1 MRNLTKLACCGA
13 ALALML
19 VVTDG
24 AVAGKPGAAPKPVT
38 QACTLTGDATGGGT
52 VGITASSRGPLE
64 MAVKARHGAGE
75 HIRLSLHPGRDLYE
89 GTGRVLKKQG
99 RLDFWFDVPVRTC
112 RPLEWGETFPPADP
126 DVCCYELLLL
136 NGVYNS
142 KKDTVSFGSGTTA
155 QLVDY
160 CANERISPD
169 DATANLLVQ
178 FLK

>member
-19 VVTDG
+19 VVADG

-52 VGITASSRGPLE
+52 VGITASSRGTLT
-64 MAVKARHGAGE
+64 MAVVSGTQLASTFDYLYTEG
-75 HIRLSLHPGRDLYE
+75 DLYE

-99 RLDFWFDVPVRTC
+99 RLDFWFDVPARTC
-112 RPLEWGETFPPADP
+112 RPLEWGETFPPTDP

-142 KKDTVSFGSGTTA
+142 KNDTVSFGSGTTA

-160 CANERISPD
+160 CTKQKISPD
-169 DATANLLVQ
+169 DATANLFVQ

>member
-52 VGITASSRGPLE
+52 VGITASSRGPLTME
-64 MAVKARHGAGE
+64 IAANTPLASTFGILGV
-75 HIRLSLHPGRDLYE
+75 DTYE
-89 GTGRVLKKQG
+89 GSGRVLKKQG
-99 RLDFWFDVPVRTC
+99 RLDFWFDVPARTC
-112 RPLEWGETFPPADP
+112 RPLEWGEEFPPADD

-136 NGVYNS
+136 NGVYDS
-142 KKDTVSFGSGTTA
+142 KKGTVSFGSGTAA

-160 CANERISPD
+160 CAQEKITPD
-169 DATANLLVQ
+169 GATANLLVS
-178 FLK
+178 FSK

>member
-19 VVTDG
+19 VVADG

-52 VGITASSRGPLE
+52 VGITASSRGPLTMTITE
-64 MAVKARHGAGE
+64 GGLEETFVALGGAGTY
-75 HIRLSLHPGRDLYE
+75 G

-99 RLDFWFDVPVRTC
+99 RLDFWFDIPSRTC

-160 CANERISPD
+160 CAPGKISPD
-169 DATANLLVQ
+169 GATANLLVI
-178 FLK
+178 FK

>member
-13 ALALML
+13 ALAQML

-64 MAVKARHGAGE
+64 MTIKVDMQLATTFSALGGAGT
-75 HIRLSLHPGRDLYE
+75 YE
-89 GTGRVLKKQG
+89 GSGRVLKKEG
-99 RLDFWFDVPVRTC
+99 RLDFWFDVPARTC
-112 RPLEWGETFPPADP
+112 RPLEWGEEFPPADD

-136 NGVYNS
+136 NGVYDR

-160 CANERISPD
+160 CAPAKISPEG
-169 DATANLLVQ
+169 ATASLLVS
-178 FLK
+178 FSK

>member
-1 MRNLTKLACCGA
+1 MCNLTKLACCGA
-13 ALALML
+13 ALALIL
-19 VVTDG
+19 VVADG

-38 QACTLTGDATGGGT
+38 QACTLTGDADGGGN

-64 MAVKARHGAGE
+64 MTIKTDTQLASTFVALGGAGTYGG
-75 HIRLSLHPGRDLYE
+75 S
-89 GTGRVLKKQG
+89 GRVLKKQG
-99 RLDFWFDVPVRTC
+99 RLDFWFDVPSRTC

-126 DVCCYELLLL
+126 GVCCYELLLL

-160 CANERISPD
+160 CAPGKISPD
-169 DATANLLVQ
+169 GATATLLVQ
-178 FLK
+178 FK

>member
-52 VGITASSRGPLE
+52 VGITASSRGPLTMTITE
-64 MAVKARHGAGE
+64 GGLEETFVALGGAGTY
-75 HIRLSLHPGRDLYE
+75 G

-99 RLDFWFDVPVRTC
+99 RLDFWFDIPSRTC

-160 CANERISPD
+160 CAPGKISPD
-169 DATANLLVQ
+169 GATANLLVI
-178 FLK
+178 FK